1 MRGSERQTSVANQQ
15 TAVASADEETAA
27 QDTYGA
33 ARCRMT
39 TSARS
44 RGQIPRL
51 LLGPREHPRKD
62 DKGGDNGCYDYCVY
76 DRHDITFRDDR
87 IR

>member
-1 MRGSERQTSVANQQ
+1 
-15 TAVASADEETAA
+15 
-27 QDTYGA
+27 
-33 ARCRMT
+33 MT

-62 DKGGDNGCYDYCVY
+62 DKGGDNGCNDYCATGMTSPFVMIEFDES
-76 DRHDITFRDDR
+76 DRLWVR
-87 IR
+87 